1 MKQLWYWLKVLCHLA
16 KHHPTKSVTLA
27 WVKLRSDSFLVST
40 ELLQFWVQLDLSAV
54 LVMSQ
59 LVLQKWSCLFYLYL
73 RLKLLNLV

>member
-1 MKQLWYWLKVLCHLA
+1 MKQLWLKVLCHLA

-27 WVKLRSDSFLVST
+27 WVKQRSDSFLVFT

-54 LVMSQ
+54 LVMSK